1 VRDGC
6 YNPRQMLEFRI
17 LGPLEVRD
25 GDEPVPLGGLKQR
38 ALLAILLLR
47 AGRVVSTDTLVD
59 ELWGEQPPRTA
70 TTSLQNFVS
79 QLRKALG
86 PEVLVTRPPG
96 YVLEINGSGLDLRR
110 FEEAVRAARGADA
123 RQRAGL
129 LRGALDLWHGSA
141 LAEFAYEP
149 FAQNEIG
156 RLEQLRLSVLEDR
169 IDADLELGR
178 HDALVGELEALVREH
193 PTSERLRGQLML
205 ALYRAGRQA
214 DALGAYRDAR
224 RALTE
229 ELGIEPT
236 PALQQLHNAILRQD
250 PAVDPPGSQRSRAA
264 TADDAAVEAA
274 RALLAGR
281 LVLVLGSALE
291 DETAATAALA
301 DRLAD
306 LFSCPPDEPRELA
319 RIAQYVAMTRGL
331 GPLRDELE
339 SLLSAPG
346 LPRPVHAAVAALPAA
361 LRGRDAPP
369 PVIATSNYHP
379 ALEDALD
386 AHGERY
392 DVLAYV
398 AAGRDRGRFLHV
410 SADGTETVVAVPN
423 AYAALPLDSRPV
435 VLKLH
440 GGPRAEGVAVSEDDF
455 IAYLAQTEITNVV
468 PVTLAAR
475 LRRSHFLF
483 LGYGLREWSLRV
495 FLQRIW
501 PDERVAYR
509 SWAVLPGADGV
520 DRDFWR
526 ARGVDV
532 VDEPL
537 ADFAG
542 RLATLVREGA
552 Q

>member
-1 VRDGC
+1 
-6 YNPRQMLEFRI
+6 MLEFRI
-17 LGPLEVRD
+17 LGPLEVRNSD
-25 GDEPVPLGGLKQR
+25 AEVALGGLKQR

-59 ELWGEQPPRTA
+59 QLWGERPPRTA

-79 QLRKALG
+79 GLRKALG
-86 PEVLVTRPPG
+86 PDVLVTRPPG

-110 FEEAVRAARGADA
+110 FEEAVRAARGADPEE
-123 RQRAGL
+123 RAHL
-129 LRGALDLWHGSA
+129 LRGALDLWHGPP

-156 RLEQLRLSVLEDR
+156 RLEQLRLSALEDR
-169 IDADLELGR
+169 IDAELELGR
-178 HDALVGELEALVREH
+178 HGALVGELEALVAEH
-193 PTSERLRGQLML
+193 PTSERLCGQLML
-205 ALYRAGRQA
+205 ALYRSGRQA
-214 DALGAYRDAR
+214 EALEAYRAAR
-224 RALTE
+224 HALTE

-250 PAVDPPGSQRSRAA
+250 PSVDAPGSRPDRASA
-264 TADDAAVEAA
+264 GDSAVEAA

-281 LVLVLGSALE
+281 LVLVLGAALDGE
-291 DETAATAALA
+291 AGATATLA
-301 DRLAD
+301 GRLAE
-306 LFSCPPDEPRELA
+306 LFACPPDQPRELA
-319 RIAQYVAMTRGL
+319 RIAQYVAVTQGP

-339 SLLSAPG
+339 SLLTASESPG
-346 LPRPVHAAVAALPAA
+346 PVHEAVAALPAA

-369 PVIATSNYHP
+369 PVIATSNYDP
-379 ALEDALD
+379 ALEDAL
-386 AHGERY
+386 AAAGEAY
-392 DVLAYV
+392 DVLSYI

-410 SADGTETVVAVPN
+410 GADGSETIVAVPN
-423 AYAALPLDSRPV
+423 AYGSLPLDSRPV

-440 GGPRAEGVAVSEDDF
+440 GGPHAEGVAVSEDDF

-468 PVTLAAR
+468 PVTLAAK

-509 SWAVLPGADGV
+509 SWAVLPGADGI

-526 ARGVDV
+526 ARGVEV
-532 VDEPL
+532 VDEAL
-537 ADFAG
+537 DDFAG
-542 RLATLVREGA
+542 RLATLVREA
-552 Q
+552 AR

>member
-1 VRDGC
+1 V
-6 YNPRQMLEFRI
+6 LEFRI
-17 LGPLEVRD
+17 LGPLEVRASD
-25 GDEPVPLGGLKQR
+25 DPVPLGGLKQR

-59 ELWGEQPPRTA
+59 QLWGEQPPRTA

-86 PEVLVTRPPG
+86 PDVLVTRAPG

-110 FEEAVRAARGADA
+110 FEEAVRAARGAEA
-123 RQRAGL
+123 EERAHL
-129 LRGALDLWHGSA
+129 LRGALDLWHGA
-141 LAEFAYEP
+141 PLAEFAYEP

-156 RLEQLRLSVLEDR
+156 RLEQLRLSALEDR
-169 IDADLELGR
+169 IDAELELGR
-178 HDALVGELEALVREH
+178 HGALVGELEALVVEH

-214 DALGAYRDAR
+214 EALEAYRHAR
-224 RALTE
+224 HALME

-250 PAVDPPGSQRSRAA
+250 ASVDAPESRRSRAS
-264 TADDAAVEAA
+264 ADDAAMEAA

-291 DETAATAALA
+291 GEFGATATLA
-301 DRLAD
+301 GRLAE
-306 LFSCPPDEPRELA
+306 LFSCPPDQPRELA
-319 RIAQYVAMTRGL
+319 RIAQYVAVTQGL

-339 SLLSAPG
+339 SLLTAPESPG
-346 LPRPVHAAVAALPAA
+346 PVHAAVAALPAA
-361 LRGRDAPP
+361 LRGRDAPQ
-369 PVIATSNYHP
+369 PVIATSNYHQ
-379 ALEDALD
+379 ALEDAL
-386 AHGERY
+386 AAAGEAY
-392 DVLAYV
+392 DVLSYV
-398 AAGRDRGRFLHV
+398 AAGRDRGRFLHTA
-410 SADGTETVVAVPN
+410 ADGSETVVAVPN
-423 AYAALPLDSRPV
+423 AYGGLPLDSRPV
-435 VLKLH
+435 VVKLH
-440 GGPRAEGVAVSEDDF
+440 GGPHAEGVAVSEDDF

-468 PVTLAAR
+468 PVTLAAK

-520 DRDFWR
+520 DRDLWR
-526 ARGVDV
+526 ARGIDV

-542 RLATLVREGA
+542 RLATLVREA
-552 Q
+552 AR